1 MHDKR
6 IPEPWLQFLKDI
18 DSRIDTEVIFHCF
31 GGFAIKLLFG
41 LPRETSD
48 VDVLAALVRDK
59 YSELVSIAGRESAL
73 NREHGVYLDLV
84 STIAVVPDN
93 YDERLIKIDTP
104 FLDKIRLYVM
114 EPHDIV
120 LAKLGR
126 NSPKDIQ
133 DVIYLA
139 KAVKLDTKLLRRR
152 YTEELLPYVIG
163 PEERENGK
171 LEFWLETIQEIQSS

>member
-1 MHDKR
+1 MHDKT

-18 DSRIDTEVIFHCF
+18 DNQIDTEVIFHCF
-31 GGFAIKLLFG
+31 GGVAIKLLFG

-48 VDVLAALVRDK
+48 VDVLAALVRDR
-59 YSELVSIAGRESAL
+59 YSELVSIAGKESAL
-73 NREHGVYLDLV
+73 NKKHGVYLDLV

-93 YDERLIKIDTP
+93 YDERLIKIDTR
-104 FLDKIRLYVM
+104 FLEKIRLYVM
-114 EPHDIV
+114 DPHDIV

-139 KAVKLDTKLLRRR
+139 KAANLDTKLLRQR
-152 YTEELLPYVIG
+152 YTEELLPYTIG
-163 PEERENGK
+163 PEVRETGK
-171 LEFWLETIQEIQSS
+171 LEFWLEMIQEVQSS